1 VQAYSSDH
9 YVLTLPPGH
18 RFPMSKYGRLRQRVV
33 AELPQ
38 VRIVEPV
45 AAGPDDLALAHDG
58 GYIAAVIEGRL
69 SVAEQRAIGFPWSRA
84 MVERSRRSTGATI
97 GACAVA
103 LQEGVAVNLA
113 GGTHH
118 AQRARGAGYCVFND
132 SAVAARRLQ
141 LDVARTRGRF
151 NVAVIDLDVHQGDGT
166 AEITAGDDS
175 IFTLSIHGEKN
186 FPARKQASDLDVALP
201 DRTGDADYLR
211 ELDTALAELERRFA
225 PDLIIYVAGADAH
238 EGDRLGRLALTTA
251 GMAARDARVF
261 DLAVRR
267 GVPIA
272 VTMAGGYGHDI
283 ETTVGIHFRT
293 VQLAAA
299 AWSQWPHAHTT
310 HGEPA

>member
-1 VQAYSSDH
+1 MQAFSSDH
-9 YVLTLPPGH
+9 YVLPLPPGH
-18 RFPMSKYGRLRQRVV
+18 RFPMSKYARLRRRVA

-45 AAGPDDLALAHDG
+45 AAGPDDLALAHDAE
-58 GYIAAVIEGRL
+58 YIAAVIEGRL
-69 SVAEQRAIGFPWSRA
+69 SAAEQRAIGFPWSSA

-97 GACAVA
+97 GACRAA
-103 LQEGVAVNLA
+103 LLEGVAVNLA

-141 LDVARTRGRF
+141 LDAALNRRRF

-166 AEITAGDDS
+166 AEITAGDES

-201 DRTGDADYLR
+201 DRTGDTDYLR

-238 EGDRLGRLALTTA
+238 EDDRLGRLALTTA
-251 GMAARDARVF
+251 GLAARDARVF
-261 DLAVRR
+261 DLAARR
-267 GVPIA
+267 GLPIA
-272 VTMAGGYGHDI
+272 VSMAGGYGHEI
-283 ETTVGIHFRT
+283 ETTVGIHLHT

-299 AWSQWPHAHTT
+299 AWSQWPQKHLVKT
-310 HGEPA
+310 EPA